1 MSEVTQPAPRRRSIA
16 LIISICL
23 NVALVAM
30 ILAAAA
36 SLFFHRFHG
45 HWEGGPLGIHAMMD
59 VASPQERARIEDIV
73 QRRRP
78 HLHDLSEKARAAR
91 AAAYKIFA
99 LPSFDQAAYVKALDQ
114 VRLENDALQAEVSM
128 MMAEAASQLSPGER
142 QKLAERAGRY
152 SRWHTGHFRRSW

>member
-1 MSEVTQPAPRRRSIA
+1 MGVVTQPAPRRRSVA

-78 HLHDLSEKARAAR
+78 HLHDLSERARAAR

-99 LPSFDQAAYVKALDQ
+99 QPSF
-114 VRLENDALQAEVSM
+114 LQAEVSM

-142 QKLAERAGRY
+142 QTLAERAGRY
-152 SRWHTGHFRRSW
+152 SGWHTGHFRRSW